1 MKINENI
8 GENPKQISIILRKS
22 RFFEKTIKVE
32 MEWTGP

>member
-8 GENPKQISIILRKS
+8 GEKSKQISIILIKS
-22 RFFEKTIKVE
+22 RFFEKTIKMK